1 MRCLRSRGFRRTG
14 RVMVGSE
21 RSVLDGNDLK
31 ASEGRHGVGWLGEGV
46 DWLGKDGE
54 TSDIFCGLDLM
65 KRRAWW

>member
-31 ASEGRHGVGWLGEGV
+31 ASEGRHGVGWLGEGGR
-46 DWLGKDGE
+46 L
-54 TSDIFCGLDLM
+54 
-65 KRRAWW
+65 AW